1 MKTVPGTDSAN
12 RSFGSRRQM
21 ETVPGTVF
29 GTCIELRIGEAG
41 GARRTGSKRETRGF
55 RRSTAGQ
62 ASSGTPR
69 RGGASPWVLTHGHG
83 TSTTSKPHRGD
94 IYLWGGRETCSV
106 G

>member
-1 MKTVPGTDSAN
+1 MRRAGFVGLLGLLTSIALLTGA
-12 RSFGSRRQM
+12 SRA
-21 ETVPGTVF
+21 EDAPPA
-29 GTCIELRIGEAG
+29 EN
-41 GARRTGSKRETRGF
+41 
-55 RRSTAGQ
+55 TAGQ

-69 RGGASPWVLTHGHG
+69 RGAEPWVLTHGHG